1 MRLNP
6 SQYSRRL
13 WLACLLILSAAPTAA
28 QSVPEWRQPTDRLPE
43 YWELIGRMF
52 GDQAAVNDDRS
63 LRLITD
69 PAVLGVANIQAKKRA
84 GEVFARF
91 AEITYNTTIDNQID
105 FVDPKLV
112 IKEVREVRVMKAGT
126 DGIVVEWRSGS
137 SSVNHK
143 QCIDVWM
150 ARTAFLVD
158 ARWRAVAACER
169 AVVWSAWQRPI
180 GRPRPYETTF
190 EVDGWTALDIVYDP
204 QQDEVRVA
212 LRNPEKR

>member
-1 MRLNP
+1 MTLHILRAAA
-6 SQYSRRL
+6 
-13 WLACLLILSAAPTAA
+13 LAVLLATPAAA
-28 QSVPEWRQPTDRLPE
+28 QSVPRWTQPTDRLPE

-52 GDQAAVNDDRS
+52 GDQAAINDDRS

-69 PAVLGVANIQAKKRA
+69 PAVIGLANIKARSRA

-91 AEITYNTTIDNQID
+91 AEITYNTTTDNQID
-105 FVDPKLV
+105 FVEPKLV
-112 IKEVREVRVMKAGT
+112 VKEVREVRVMKAGA

-137 SSVNHK
+137 SSLNHK

-169 AVVWSAWQRPI
+169 AVVWSAWQRPL
-180 GRPRPYETTF
+180 GRPRPFETTF
-190 EVDGWTALDIVYDP
+190 EVDGWTALDIKYDP
-204 QQDEVRVA
+204 ALDEVRVL
-212 LRNPEKR
+212 LRNPQQQ